1 MSQYK
6 KSKTTIKITSEGEK
20 KIRVTMGYNE
30 DAVSFFKTL
39 ASRKYNTEDKS
50 WSFDES
56 DIESLVNK
64 FKQLNLH
71 FDDDRIN
78 QLKPKKLF
86 FEKNIIKIIS
96 EGDQKIRINMPY
108 NAQAVAFFKTLA
120 SRKYNTEDKSW
131 SFDNSDLE
139 KLLDKFEELELEY
152 QDKTKKAPSIYIKQ
166 TKKQHNLSD
175 TSSDESEASS
185 GDEDTPL
192 ISKKKT
198 ILRLAFI
205 DPVTSN
211 AFIDHEC
218 DSLTAL
224 DILADIDGR
233 TYCETLDKYFYTPK
247 AIEKLEDITKKYPN
261 MFTPEL
267 SLGGIDEVIK
277 STINLKF
284 LQMSHMP
291 VQSDTLTV
299 LSVLDTLLKFSK
311 KQRLWD
317 IPENFEN

>member
-1 MSQYK
+1 
-6 KSKTTIKITSEGEK
+6 
-20 KIRVTMGYNE
+20 
-30 DAVSFFKTL
+30 
-39 ASRKYNTEDKS
+39 
-50 WSFDES
+50 
-56 DIESLVNK
+56 
-64 FKQLNLH
+64 
-71 FDDDRIN
+71 
-78 QLKPKKLF
+78 
-86 FEKNIIKIIS
+86 
-96 EGDQKIRINMPY
+96 MPY

-218 DSLTAL
+218 DSLAAL